1 LDKKRIS
8 EGGDQMPKRDGTGPP
23 KTATGPRNGQ
33 GQGQGQSGQ
42 GAGAR
47 TGGEKGNCPEKI
59 TKR

>member
-1 LDKKRIS
+1 
-8 EGGDQMPKRDGTGPP
+8 MPKRDGTGPP
-23 KTATGPRNGQ
+23 KIATGPRNGQ

-47 TGGEKGNCPEKI
+47 TGGGKGNCPEKI